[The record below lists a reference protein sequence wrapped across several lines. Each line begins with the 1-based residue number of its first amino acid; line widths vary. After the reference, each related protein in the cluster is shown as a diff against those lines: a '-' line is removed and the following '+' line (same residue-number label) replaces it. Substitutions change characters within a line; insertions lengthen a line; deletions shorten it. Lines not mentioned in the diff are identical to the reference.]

1 MLKDYQEWNFIV
13 LKIIQKNNQMTVL
26 LSSSNAG
33 TIKLNNMIPV
43 DMSLLNLIDINSQ
56 DKNYMLLLQ
65 KEALEINEKE
75 KIILNKA
82 RNLFNL
88 VENKKNDKLLKLC
101 CDFKVLEKAKDIYID
116 SIEHGLDPYKIC
128 LIDRNKD
135 NPTRLEEVLND
146 LKQEGY
152 SNEEIN
158 ELLEFTQ
165 VDYEI
170 EDTKEKSR

>member
-1 MLKDYQEWNFIV
+1 MLSRLFIRS
-13 LKIIQKNNQMTVL
+13 K
-26 LSSSNAG
+26 
-33 TIKLNNMIPV
+33 
-43 DMSLLNLIDINSQ
+43 
-56 DKNYMLLLQ
+56 
-65 KEALEINEKE
+65 
-75 KIILNKA
+75 
-82 RNLFNL
+82 
-88 VENKKNDKLLKLC
+88 KLC
-101 CDFKVLEKAKDIYID
+101 CDFKGLEKAKDIYID